1 MKRSL
6 VLSCGAVMSVLSFY
20 ACSSSDDSMV
30 TPLTRSDAVSEKIV
44 FQDDFNQTD
53 SIPDKT
59 KWGLCKKGS
68 PAWSK
73 YLSESYDQAY
83 VHDGKLVLIA
93 EKVNGVYKTGGV
105 QSLGKAEFQYGKIEI
120 CARFDEIS
128 LPALKYLGVSA
139 EASQTELLERFRKS
153 VPNAEFVN
161 LYGPT
166 EATIYCT
173 CYRIPASGTCK
184 HYNGMVAIGKPF
196 PGIRVIIVDEEG
208 NDLPQGETGE
218 LWVSG
223 RQVMKGYLDDP
234 EKSASALIH
243 RPDGQIYYRTGDLC
257 ILDNDGDI
265 IYCGRKDYQ
274 VKIQGFRIELSE
286 IEYTA
291 QSFFKT
297 PCNVAALP
305 LICDGICNELH
316 LAVETTECDQNKL
329 IEYLK
334 EKLPQ
339 YMLPK
344 QIHCIPQ
351 FPVTNSNKTDRKK
364 IVELIK
370 EKEL

>member
-1 MKRSL
+1 
-6 VLSCGAVMSVLSFY
+6 
-20 ACSSSDDSMV
+20 
-30 TPLTRSDAVSEKIV
+30 
-44 FQDDFNQTD
+44 
-53 SIPDKT
+53 
-59 KWGLCKKGS
+59 
-68 PAWSK
+68 
-73 YLSESYDQAY
+73 
-83 VHDGKLVLIA
+83 
-93 EKVNGVYKTGGV
+93 
-105 QSLGKAEFQYGKIEI
+105 
-120 CARFDEIS
+120 
-128 LPALKYLGVSA
+128 
-139 EASQTELLERFRKS
+139 
-153 VPNAEFVN
+153 
-161 LYGPT
+161 
-166 EATIYCT
+166 
-173 CYRIPASGTCK
+173 
-184 HYNGMVAIGKPF
+184 MVAIGKPF
-196 PGIRVIIVDEEG
+196 PGFRVIIVDEEG

-257 ILDNDGDI
+257 NLDNDGDI
-265 IYCGRKDYQ
+265 IYCGPKDYQ

-316 LAVETTECDQNKL
+316 LAVETTECDQNTL

-364 IVELIK
+364 IVELIR